1 VAAVAQPAAPLAA
14 PAPPQTVA
22 PTALDANRIA
32 GEKDIL
38 PDERTQS
45 DIFRSGAEKVVGSYK
60 VCISAEGTIA
70 AVTQLKSTG
79 FPSYDGTIQDTIRNK
94 WRYKPFMVNGKAAP
108 VCTAVRFIYL
118 QKQ

>member
-1 VAAVAQPAAPLAA
+1 MARAFGGY
-14 PAPPQTVA
+14 
-22 PTALDANRIA
+22 
-32 GEKDIL
+32 GERVTKPEDIV

-94 WRYKPFMVNGKAAP
+94 WRYKPFLVNGQPSA
-108 VCTAVRFIYL
+108 VCTAVRFVYS
-118 QKQ
+118 QH

>member
-1 VAAVAQPAAPLAA
+1 M
-14 PAPPQTVA
+14 
-22 PTALDANRIA
+22 
-32 GEKDIL
+32 

-45 DIFRSGAEKVVGSYK
+45 DIFRSGVEKVVGSYK

-79 FPSYDGTIQDTIRNK
+79 FPSYDATIQDTIRNK
-94 WRYKPFMVNGKAAP
+94 WRYRPFMVNGKAAP